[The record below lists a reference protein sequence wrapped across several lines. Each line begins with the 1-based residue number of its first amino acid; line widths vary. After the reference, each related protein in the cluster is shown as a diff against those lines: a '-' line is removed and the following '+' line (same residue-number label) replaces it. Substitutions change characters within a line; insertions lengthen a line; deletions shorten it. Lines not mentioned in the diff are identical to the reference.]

1 MNNDPTLQKSSVIKF
16 LSKSLS
22 RKENYVKPIRS
33 TIFFLFL
40 LTLITAF
47 VLIFPKSEMLLFE
60 SILSNCDK
68 DTCSVALTIDSDTTS
83 DIMFRIYYDN
93 FPHNYKNV
101 IKYWSLN
108 QLYSL
113 SVDQTL
119 VKTECIDFYY
129 ARNAKMFFLER
140 FFSLNNT
147 SVVFPCGLYPLFY
160 NKGNLISKHSAF
172 PKQHVHTFTD
182 HVNSPEHFN
191 QDFDPKHPARL
202 FNDNRH

>member
-16 LSKSLS
+16 LSRSLS

-33 TIFFLFL
+33 TIFSLFL
-40 LTLITAF
+40 LTLIMVF

-60 SILSNCDK
+60 SILSNCNK
-68 DTCSVALTIDSDTTS
+68 DTCSLPLNIDSGTTS
-83 DIMFRIYYDN
+83 DIIFRIYYDK

-129 ARNAKMFFLER
+129 AKNAKLFFLER
-140 FFSLNNT
+140 FFSLNNN
-147 SVVFPCGLYPLFY
+147 SIVFPCGLYPLFY

-172 PKQHVHTFTD
+172 PKRFGHTYTD

-191 QDFDPKHPARL
+191 QDFDSKHQAQL
-202 FNDNRH
+202 FNDNRY